1 MRLVVDPL
9 PSQPSEDTPA
19 LGQGSRA
26 ARFGDY
32 ELLRQIGRG
41 GMGVVYEARQGS
53 LNRTVAL
60 KMILGG
66 DLASAAAARRFQ
78 VEAEAAAKLD
88 HPNIVAVHEFGEHEG
103 LPFFSMQLIEGAG
116 LDRQMGALALTSPGG
131 NSGKKAANRTAA
143 RQAQERIAKLV
154 ATLARALH
162 YAHQHGIVHCD
173 VKPSNILID
182 SHGQPHLTD
191 FGIARLLDHDGQL
204 TKSGVIGTPRY
215 MSPEQASGR
224 RNEVTGATDIYG
236 LGVILYELLTGQPPF
251 RAATPNETLLHVL
264 EREPSPPDQLNPCVD
279 RDLSVICLK
288 CLEKDTRQRYG
299 SGAEL
304 ADDLDRWMRQEPIR
318 ARRASPRERLIRWC
332 RRKPAIAT
340 LAASVV
346 LLLMTVAVGSGLFAW
361 NLSRKEKALEA
372 SQDLLRAD
380 LTSTLDDLWKETD
393 KPAETITAARRRSL
407 LGRPPRAAADVSSN
421 PPVRFAVYTFE
432 NPTAMERKFAL
443 LLENLQESVAA
454 QLRRPVNID
463 CVIYRSYT
471 AGHEGLLKGEVDFM
485 RVGPS
490 SYVLMKEK
498 QPGISLLAAQDNL
511 IECEIFTRTNSGIER
526 LDDLRG
532 KDFAFG
538 DPESTFGTHLA
549 QVVLGRIGLRAS
561 DLGLN
566 SKHFR
571 SHDEVREAVMFGR
584 YAAGSANIVVLDPGV
599 KVLHQFTNEL
609 RMPFIARAG
618 LDPAVTR
625 ALKNALLAERSLS
638 VLTSI
643 QPKLTHLVEV
653 ADQDYDALREE
664 IKEAAQFGGLKN

>member
-1 MRLVVDPL
+1 
-9 PSQPSEDTPA
+9 
-19 LGQGSRA
+19 
-26 ARFGDY
+26 
-32 ELLRQIGRG
+32 
-41 GMGVVYEARQGS
+41 
-53 LNRTVAL
+53 
-60 KMILGG
+60 
-66 DLASAAAARRFQ
+66 
-78 VEAEAAAKLD
+78 
-88 HPNIVAVHEFGEHEG
+88 
-103 LPFFSMQLIEGAG
+103 
-116 LDRQMGALALTSPGG
+116 
-131 NSGKKAANRTAA
+131 
-143 RQAQERIAKLV
+143 
-154 ATLARALH
+154 
-162 YAHQHGIVHCD
+162 
-173 VKPSNILID
+173 
-182 SHGQPHLTD
+182 
-191 FGIARLLDHDGQL
+191 
-204 TKSGVIGTPRY
+204 
-215 MSPEQASGR
+215 
-224 RNEVTGATDIYG
+224 
-236 LGVILYELLTGQPPF
+236 LLTGQPPF

-643 QPKLTHLVEV
+643 QPKMTHLVEV